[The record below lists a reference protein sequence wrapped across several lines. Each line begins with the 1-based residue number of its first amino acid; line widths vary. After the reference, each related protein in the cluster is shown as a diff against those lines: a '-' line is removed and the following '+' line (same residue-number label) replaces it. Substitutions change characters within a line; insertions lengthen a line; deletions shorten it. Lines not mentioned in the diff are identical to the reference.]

1 MAFEYDFRQRLMRL
15 RERKNVSARTMSV
28 ALDQNPG
35 YIHDIECGKSLPSL
49 PMFLKIC
56 EYLHVTPG
64 AFLEMDILYP
74 VELSDL
80 VEKLKTLNDRQLDHI
95 RALVDDLTAVDHTG
109 R

>member
-28 ALDQNPG
+28 ALDQNQG

-56 EYLHVTPG
+56 EYLEITPG
-64 AFLEMDILYP
+64 AFLEMNISYP
-74 VELSDL
+74 AELSDL
-80 VEKLKTLNDRQLDHI
+80 VEKLKTLNERQLEHI
-95 RALVDDLTAVDHTG
+95 RALVDDLTAIEHTG